1 MSVALELK
9 TRLTQLWR
17 LVRLTVATT
26 MQRDVSLVAAG
37 LAFFALISMAPFV
50 TIAVAIGGAVFGTDA
65 AKAEIRDRLSQ
76 EVGPRVADLV
86 VQMAEGARDFTSIS
100 IATVISALL
109 LFWGS
114 SRLFVELRRALHRV
128 WDIQALEE
136 VTFRS
141 AILAF
146 LRGRLVAALGV
157 VVFGAVF
164 VGLLA
169 TRVALNLV
177 GDVIGKISIFDLG
190 LPLVSIFEFL
200 LAFSVVTCLIVL
212 VYTLLP
218 QKKPRARYIWLG
230 AAITAALLLVGR
242 WLVAAYVATGA
253 VDSAYGAA
261 GALVIFLIWAYYSS
275 IAFLFGARMTHL
287 VEIGAHRAAVQPELE
302 IPD

>member
-1 MSVALELK
+1 MKLTAEVK
-9 TRLTQLWR
+9 TGLLQLWR
-17 LVRLTVATT
+17 LVRLTVSTT
-26 MQRDVSLVAAG
+26 MERDVSLVAAG

-50 TIAVAIGGAVFGTDA
+50 TIAVAIGGAVFGADA

-86 VQMAEGARDFTSIS
+86 VQMAEGARDLKSLS
-100 IATVISALL
+100 IATIISALL

-128 WDIQALEE
+128 WDIQGAEE

-141 AILAF
+141 AVLAF
-146 LRGRLVAALGV
+146 VRGRLVAALGV

-164 VGLLA
+164 VALLA

-177 GDVIGKISIFDLG
+177 GDVIGTISFLDLG
-190 LPLVSIFEFL
+190 LPLVSIFESL
-200 LAFSVVTCLIVL
+200 LAFAVVTCLVVL
-212 VYTLLP
+212 VYSLLP
-218 QKKPRARYIWLG
+218 QRKPRARFIWLG
-230 AAITAALLLVGR
+230 AAITAVLLLVGR

-253 VDSAYGAA
+253 IDSAYGAA
-261 GALVIFLIWAYYSS
+261 GALVVFLVWAYYSS

-287 VEIGAHRAAVQPELE
+287 VEIGAHKAPVQPELD
-302 IPD
+302 IAT

>member
-114 SRLFVELRRALHRV
+114 SRLFVELRRAGS
-128 WDIQALEE
+128 EE
-136 VTFRS
+136 RAEAWS
-141 AILAF
+141 S
-146 LRGRLVAALGV
+146 VA
-157 VVFGAVF
+157 
-164 VGLLA
+164 
-169 TRVALNLV
+169 R
-177 GDVIGKISIFDLG
+177 
-190 LPLVSIFEFL
+190 
-200 LAFSVVTCLIVL
+200 
-212 VYTLLP
+212 
-218 QKKPRARYIWLG
+218 R
-230 AAITAALLLVGR
+230 
-242 WLVAAYVATGA
+242 
-253 VDSAYGAA
+253 
-261 GALVIFLIWAYYSS
+261 
-275 IAFLFGARMTHL
+275 
-287 VEIGAHRAAVQPELE
+287 
-302 IPD
+302 